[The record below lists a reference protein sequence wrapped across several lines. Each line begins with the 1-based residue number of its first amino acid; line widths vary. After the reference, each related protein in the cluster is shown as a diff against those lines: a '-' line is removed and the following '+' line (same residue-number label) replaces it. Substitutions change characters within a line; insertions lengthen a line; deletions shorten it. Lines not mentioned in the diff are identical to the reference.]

1 MKEYHKINT
10 LFMRDMEGTKKL
22 IEGQYASPM
31 LEMLKDIPWV
41 FTEKIDGTNIGIIW
55 DGNRVSYRGKTD
67 NANIPV
73 RLLNALDNIFAGEEV
88 EQMFEQ
94 MFGEKK
100 VILYGEGYGGK
111 VQSGGHYSKDEK
123 FMLFDVYFVEADLW
137 AKREVVEEIAKSL
150 NLDIVPIVLTGTLEE
165 GVKYVKTNPKSNF
178 SEKVTEGVVGRPMVE
193 LKDAQG
199 KRVIVKIKCRDFK

>member
-111 VQSGGHYSKDEK
+111 IQSGGHYSKDEK

-165 GVKYVKTNPKSNF
+165 GVKYVKTNPLSNF